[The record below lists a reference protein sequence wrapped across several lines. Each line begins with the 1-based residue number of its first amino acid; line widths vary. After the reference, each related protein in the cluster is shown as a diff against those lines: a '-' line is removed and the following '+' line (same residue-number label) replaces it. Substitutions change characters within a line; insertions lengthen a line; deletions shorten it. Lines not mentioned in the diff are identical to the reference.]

1 MVLSTKKKQIT
12 AVSTGLAVV
21 AIVTGVVIY
30 QVVKNR

>member
-1 MVLSTKKKQIT
+1 MALSTKQKQIT

-30 QVVKNR
+30 QVVRNR